1 MNIDPYWESPY
12 DKWVSSCHKV
22 TVPDITSTS
31 SSSNKS
37 LMATN
42 FYKYAVVDLKK
53 PEIKQIIFNGP
64 ATIVY
69 WNDGSKTVVKC
80 TEGDTFDPGVG
91 IMMATIKKIFGDD
104 YPKYKN
110 SVKKAYDNATWQKKK
125 ENA

>member
-1 MNIDPYWESPY
+1 MSLINVDWANPY
-12 DKWVSSCHKV
+12 DRWIKSCSCDKVNASDAVPSS
-22 TVPDITSTS
+22 IS
-31 SSSNKS
+31 SS
-37 LMATN
+37 T
-42 FYKYAVVDLKK
+42 YKYAIIDLKK

-69 WNDGSKTVVKC
+69 WKDGSKTIVKC

-110 SVKKAYDNATWQKKK
+110 SVKKAYDNAIWQKKK
-125 ENA
+125 ENT